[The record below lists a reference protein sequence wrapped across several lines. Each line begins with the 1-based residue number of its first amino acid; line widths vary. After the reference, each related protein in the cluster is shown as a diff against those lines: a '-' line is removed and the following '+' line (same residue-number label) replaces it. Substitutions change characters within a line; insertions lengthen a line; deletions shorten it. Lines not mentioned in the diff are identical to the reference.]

1 MRHLI
6 IAAAAL
12 TLAGFALPFA
22 GTASAE
28 IEYPYCARG
37 NDGGGGGGCSYAT
50 IEQCRAFAFGA
61 GYCYDNPRYTPSANA
76 SVRSPRPRR

>member
-22 GTASAE
+22 GPASAE

-37 NDGGGGGGCSYAT
+37 NDVGGGCSYAT
-50 IEQCRAFAFGA
+50 IEQCRAFAFGTGA
-61 GYCYDNPRYTPSANA
+61 YCYDNPRYTPGANA
-76 SVRSPRPRR
+76 AVRSPRTRR